1 MLTPARGCFF
11 NTCDMLEIQRRR
23 LYSCRE
29 TEQEPVNLFLC
40 GVMSLS
46 EAASGFVIHVARAA
60 SNGLAQL
67 SARPVLDEMVLSQAE
82 SRQREVICVERDL
95 CLRSRSD
102 LLSNERK
109 WKNDRTEVV
118 AKKGVVWKL

>member
-1 MLTPARGCFF
+1 M
-11 NTCDMLEIQRRR
+11 
-23 LYSCRE
+23 
-29 TEQEPVNLFLC
+29 
-40 GVMSLS
+40 
-46 EAASGFVIHVARAA
+46 IHVARAA

-95 CLRSRSD
+95 CLQSRSG

-109 WKNDRTEVV
+109 WKNERTEVV
-118 AKKGVVWKL
+118 VKKGVVWKLCDREVIGDPLSIERKWAKDRT

>member
-1 MLTPARGCFF
+1 M
-11 NTCDMLEIQRRR
+11 
-23 LYSCRE
+23 
-29 TEQEPVNLFLC
+29 
-40 GVMSLS
+40 
-46 EAASGFVIHVARAA
+46 IHVVRAA
-60 SNGLAQL
+60 SNRDGLAQL

-95 CLRSRSD
+95 CLQSRSG